1 MIVVISGTREG
12 REISSLL
19 AARGYEAVMVT
30 ATENASRIVF
40 SNASLEIIQK
50 YPVKNG
56 LELFLKNRTVRMLID
71 ASHPFHGGLSG
82 LAKEL
87 CATREIPYIRFVR
100 EEVDLPES
108 PLLFP
113 AYSWEEAA
121 QKAAEL
127 GNTVFLTT
135 GSYNLEL
142 FLKHPAMTG
151 KRIVV
156 RVLPDYRVIKAVQS
170 LGVNPRDIVAMQG
183 PFSKDMNRITF
194 KMYNASVIV
203 TKDSGRVGGTDSK
216 ISVALGS
223 KIPVVIIKRPKL
235 LVKDEDTVFTYEQVL
250 NKVIKV
256 IML

>member
-1 MIVVISGTREG
+1 MIIVLLGTREG

-19 AARGYEAVMVT
+19 AAKGYEVLAVT
-30 ATENASRIVF
+30 ATEKDLE
-40 SNASLEIIQK
+40 SL
-50 YPVKNG
+50 
-56 LELFLKNRTVRMLID
+56 LKNRKVRIILD
-71 ASHPFHGGLSG
+71 ASHPFPDGLST

-87 CATREIPYIRFVR
+87 CGTRGIPYIRFDR
-100 EEVDLPES
+100 EEVDLPKS

-113 AYSWEEAA
+113 VYSFEEAA
-121 QKAAEL
+121 PQAAEL

-142 FLKHPAMTG
+142 FLKHPAMIG

-156 RVLPDYRVIKAVQS
+156 RVLPDHRVIKAVQS

-183 PFSKDMNRITF
+183 PFSKDMNRSTF

-216 ISVALGS
+216 ISAALGL
-223 KIPVVIIKRPKL
+223 KLPVVIIKRAKPL
-235 LVKDEDTVFTYEQVL
+235 EKDGDTVHTYEQVL
-250 NKVIKV
+250 EKVV
-256 IML
+256 FMLRS

>member
-1 MIVVISGTREG
+1 M
-12 REISSLL
+12 L
-19 AARGYEAVMVT
+19 AGKGYEVLAVT
-30 ATENASRIVF
+30 ATENGSRIVVT
-40 SNASLEIIQK
+40 NVSLEVIEK
-50 YPVKNG
+50 YPLRSG
-56 LELFLKNRTVRMLID
+56 LESLFKNRSVRMIID
-71 ASHPFHGGLSG
+71 ASHPFPDDLSR

-87 CATREIPYIRFVR
+87 RPTSGIPYIRFAR

-113 AYSWEEAA
+113 VYSWEEAA

-127 GNTVFLTT
+127 GNTIFLTT

-142 FLKHPAMTG
+142 FLKHPSVNG

-156 RVLPDYRVIKAVQS
+156 RVLPDHRVVEAVQS

-203 TKDSGRVGGTDSK
+203 TKDSGRAGGTDSK
-216 ISVALGS
+216 ISAALGL
-223 KIPVVIIKRPKL
+223 KIPVVIIKRAKL
-235 LVKDEDTVFTYEQVL
+235 LERDGDTVFAYEQVIE
-250 NKVIKV
+250 KVAFLLRKS
-256 IML
+256 

>member
-1 MIVVISGTREG
+1 MIIVISGTREG

-19 AARGYEAVMVT
+19 AAKGYEAVIVT
-30 ATENASRIVF
+30 ATENSLESLLRYRTARIV
-40 SNASLEIIQK
+40 
-50 YPVKNG
+50 
-56 LELFLKNRTVRMLID
+56 ID
-71 ASHPFHGGLSG
+71 ASHPFSGGLSG

-87 CATREIPYIRFVR
+87 CATSGIPYLRFAR

-108 PLLFP
+108 SLLFLV
-113 AYSWEEAA
+113 YSFEEAA

-142 FLKHPAMTG
+142 FLKHPALTG

-156 RVLPDYRVIKAVQS
+156 RVLPNYRVIEAVQA
-170 LGVNPRDIVAMQG
+170 LGVNSRDIVAMQG

-216 ISVALGS
+216 ISAALGL
-223 KIPVVIIKRPKL
+223 KIPVVII
-235 LVKDEDTVFTYEQVL
+235 
-250 NKVIKV
+250 
-256 IML
+256 